1 MEASN
6 KQIYRTPSTMI
17 VEVKQG
23 GVICTSEIKSR
34 NSINGWENGGTT
46 DDVVYF

>member
-23 GVICTSEIKSR
+23 GVICTSPGDYPK
-34 NSINGWENGGTT
+34 W
-46 DDVVYF
+46 DVEDI